1 MISICFYGESI
12 LLEVES
18 FAKVAFI
25 SKRFMSFILFLK
37 SLLVML
43 RSTSKARKQIN
54 IMTLISIL
62 ART

>member
-1 MISICFYGESI
+1 MVRVFLKKAEY
-12 LLEVES
+12 

-54 IMTLISIL
+54 IMTLIFIL
-62 ART
+62 VRT